1 MNCLTT
7 NLRVSAIQIVRM
19 KSLKQIIY
27 LVKKDL
33 TLQLRIKDAAIL
45 IFVFSLLVVLVFCFV
60 FGPVFVPFSLLKI
73 DRQEWLKE
81 LGKLAGSVLWVA
93 FTFSGVIGL
102 NRSFDIERSSGGLK
116 GLRLTGI
123 DPGNLYLS
131 KVFSNALILFFI
143 DICITPITLIFLGA
157 LEMINWAGWLKL
169 TGVIALGTLGF
180 CAGGVLLAGMS
191 SGTKGR
197 ESLLSVVLFPILF
210 PLIIAASKC
219 TVSILNGNPL
229 LKDIWLILLVGYSL
243 IVLAV
248 SYLLFEYVMEE

>member
-1 MNCLTT
+1 
-7 NLRVSAIQIVRM
+7 M
-19 KSLKQIIY
+19 KSLKQLIY
-27 LVKKDL
+27 LIRKDL
-33 TLQLRIKDAAIL
+33 TLQLRTKDAVIL

-60 FGPVFVPFSLLKI
+60 FGPVFVPFSLLKV

-102 NRSFDIERSSGGLK
+102 NRSFDIERRNGALK

-123 DPGNLYLS
+123 GPGNLYLA
-131 KVFSNALILFFI
+131 KVFSNAMILFFI
-143 DICITPITLIFLGA
+143 DICITPIALIFFGA
-157 LEMINWAGWLKL
+157 LEMVNWMDWLRL

-191 SGTKGR
+191 SNARGR

-219 TVSILNGNPL
+219 TVSILNDKSL
-229 LKDIWLILLVGYSL
+229 LEDIWLILLVGYSL

-248 SYLLFEYVMEE
+248 SYLLFEYIIEE

>member
-1 MNCLTT
+1 
-7 NLRVSAIQIVRM
+7 M

-27 LVKKDL
+27 LIGKDL
-33 TLQLRIKDAAIL
+33 TLQLRTKDAVIL

-73 DRQEWLKE
+73 DRQEWLRE

-102 NRSFDIERSSGGLK
+102 NRSFDIERRSGALK

-123 DPGNLYLS
+123 DPANLYLA
-131 KVFSNALILFFI
+131 KVFSNALLLFFI
-143 DICITPITLIFLGA
+143 NICITPITLIFFGA
-157 LEMINWAGWLKL
+157 LEMVNWVGWLKL

-180 CAGGVLLAGMS
+180 CAGGVLLSSMS
-191 SGTKGR
+191 SSARGR

-219 TVSILNGNPL
+219 TVSILNDKSL
-229 LKDIWLILLVGYSL
+229 LDDIWLILLVGYSL
-243 IVLAV
+243 IVLSV
-248 SYLLFEYVMEE
+248 SYLLFEYIVEE